1 MLRARLSA
9 PRRPQTAPDLR
20 DRRAWRQRLT
30 HSRTHFLFL
39 NLGHFLDHL
48 FLLVFATAAALTLAR
63 DWGMS
68 YAELIPYATP
78 GFVAFALCSIPAGW
92 LADKWS
98 RQGMMTIFFLGI
110 GVSAILTAL
119 ADSPLQIAFGL
130 FAIGVFAAIYHPV
143 GLALVVH
150 GRDRTG
156 VPLAI
161 NGIFG
166 NLGVACAALITG
178 FLIDEAGWRAAFV
191 LPGAASVL
199 IGIAYAMF
207 VRRARGSDTTA
218 AAPATDSAAAETPV
232 DERHVLVRLF
242 TIIFFS
248 TAVGGLIFQS
258 TTFSLPK
265 VFDERLGDIAG
276 SASLIGGYAFVVF
289 AVAAF
294 AQLVVGYLVDRHS
307 VRVVFAFVAG
317 LQAVF
322 FAAMVQLTGVAA
334 LVVSIAFM
342 LVVFGQIPINDVLVG
357 RATKSAWRSRVFAL
371 RYVVTF
377 STAAAAVPLIAWIH
391 TRGGFSALFLVLSV
405 AAAAIF
411 VAVLMLPRSRHTIG
425 AGRIKVTT

>member
-1 MLRARLSA
+1 MTRGRV
-9 PRRPQTAPDLR
+9 
-20 DRRAWRQRLT
+20 
-30 HSRTHFLFL
+30 HFLFL
-39 NLGHFLDHL
+39 NVGHFLDHL
-48 FLLVFATAAALTLAR
+48 FLLVFASAAALTLAR

-78 GFVAFALCSIPAGW
+78 GFVAFAVCSIPAGW
-92 LADKWS
+92 IADKWS
-98 RQGMMTIFFLGI
+98 RQGMMAIFFLGI
-110 GVSAILTAL
+110 GVSAILAAQ
-119 ADSPLQIAFGL
+119 ADGPLQIAFGL

-150 GRDRTG
+150 GRDKIG

-178 FLIDEAGWRAAFV
+178 FLIDWTGWRSAFV
-191 LPGAASVL
+191 LPGALSVL
-199 IGIAYAMF
+199 IGIAYSVF
-207 VRRARGSDTTA
+207 VIRARKSDAATATAATTA
-218 AAPATDSAAAETPV
+218 ATAAAKAQTATEAPAV
-232 DERHVLVRLF
+232 ERRVLVRLF
-242 TIIFFS
+242 AIIFFS
-248 TAVGGLIFQS
+248 TAIGGLIFQS

-276 SASLIGGYAFVVF
+276 SASLIGWYAFVVF

-307 VRVVFAFVAG
+307 VRVVFAVVAG

-391 TRGGFSALFLVLSV
+391 TRGGFSTLFLVLSA

-411 VAVLMLPRSRHTIG
+411 FAVLLLPHSRHTIG
-425 AGRIKVTT
+425 TSAKTAPAE